1 MTIALIITIASA
13 LSTIW
18 LSIALVQELR
28 RKQEALDLCAQKLM
42 AWEDELSSVMPKDFT
57 DWWQTDR
64 SEWPMIAAGAIRRWV
79 MEDEDKLRKILAGN
93 K

>member
-1 MTIALIITIASA
+1 MTAYTIILIASA
-13 LSTIW
+13 FSAVW

-28 RKQEALDLCAQKLM
+28 RKQEALDLCMQKLM

-64 SEWPMIAAGAIRRWV
+64 SEWPMVTTSLIRMLKADNDRAWKMAA
-79 MEDEDKLRKILAGN
+79 EN

>member
-1 MTIALIITIASA
+1 MTACLIIAISFG
-13 LSTIW
+13 LSTVW

-28 RKQEALDLCAQKLM
+28 RKQEALDLCMQKLM

-64 SEWPMIAAGAIRRWV
+64 SEWPMVTTSLIRMLKADNDRAWKMAA
-79 MEDEDKLRKILAGN
+79 EN

>member
-1 MTIALIITIASA
+1 MTIALIIAIS
-13 LSTIW
+13 LGMSVIW
-18 LSIALVQELR
+18 LSIALIQELQ
-28 RKQEALDLCAQKLM
+28 RKQEALDLCTQKLM

-64 SEWPMIAAGAIRRWV
+64 SEWPMVTASLIRMLKADNDRAWK
-79 MEDEDKLRKILAGN
+79 MAEIN

>member
-1 MTIALIITIASA
+1 MTAALIIAIS
-13 LSTIW
+13 LGMSVIW
-18 LSIALVQELR
+18 LSVALIEELR
-28 RKQEALDLCAQKLM
+28 RKQEALDLCTQKLM

-64 SEWPMIAAGAIRRWV
+64 SEWPMVTTSLIRMLKADNDRAWKMAAI
-79 MEDEDKLRKILAGN
+79 N

>member
-1 MTIALIITIASA
+1 MTIALIIAIS
-13 LSTIW
+13 LGMSVIW
-18 LSIALVQELR
+18 LSVALTGELR
-28 RKQEALDLCAQKLM
+28 RKQEALDLCTQKLM

-64 SEWPMIAAGAIRRWV
+64 SEWPMVTTSFIRMLSVSRDRAWD
-79 MEDEDKLRKILAGN
+79 MAEKN

>member
-1 MTIALIITIASA
+1 MTIALIIAIS
-13 LSTIW
+13 LGMSVIW
-18 LSIALVQELR
+18 LSIALTGELR
-28 RKQEALDLCAQKLM
+28 RKQEALDLCTQKLM

-64 SEWPMIAAGAIRRWV
+64 SEWPMVTTSLIRMLKADNDRAWKMAAQ
-79 MEDEDKLRKILAGN
+79 N

>member
-1 MTIALIITIASA
+1 MTAYTIILIASA
-13 LSTIW
+13 FSTVW
-18 LSIALVQELR
+18 LSVALAGELR
-28 RKQEALDLCAQKLM
+28 RKQEALDLCTQKLM

-64 SEWPMIAAGAIRRWV
+64 SEWPMVTTSLIRMLSVSRDRAWDIAG
-79 MEDEDKLRKILAGN
+79 KN